1 MPAIVAAPQLVNRL
15 RLRQV
20 ALLLEL
26 RAEGTLRGAAAR
38 LGMTQ
43 PAATKMLH
51 ELEAALGCELFE
63 RRGRGL
69 VPTPAGELVGAHF
82 AGLRGSV
89 EAMVRALAGLLGGAG
104 GTLAIGSIV
113 TPAPMLLTRAV
124 ARLKAEQPRLL
135 VTIGADTSDRLLPLL
150 DQGALDVVIG
160 RLVEGH
166 SRRDYRFEPLASE
179 GLCVVVGAQ
188 HPLAG
193 VRRVKLADLAGRAWI
208 LHPPSTPMRAVV
220 DQAFRRVGVDLPEDV
235 VETSSIVTITSL
247 LAETERIAVMPSD
260 VAEYYVR
267 HGILAQLPVRLAQAL
282 EPYGWI
288 VRRGRPLG
296 SSARRFVEL
305 LSGKTPAAPG

>member
-1 MPAIVAAPQLVNRL
+1 
-15 RLRQV
+15 
-20 ALLLEL
+20 
-26 RAEGTLRGAAAR
+26 
-38 LGMTQ
+38 
-43 PAATKMLH
+43 MLH

-69 VPTPAGELVGAHF
+69 KPTSAGELVGEHF
-82 AGLRGSV
+82 AGLRGSI
-89 EAMVRALAGLLGGAG
+89 EAMVRALAALQSGAG

-113 TPAPMLLTRAV
+113 TPAPTLLTRAV

-166 SRRDYRFEPLASE
+166 SRRDYRFEPLANE
-179 GLCVVVGAQ
+179 GLSVVVGAQ
-188 HPLAG
+188 HPLAR
-193 VRRVKLADLAGRAWI
+193 VRRVKLSAIADRAWI
-208 LHPPSTPMRAVV
+208 LHPRSSPMREVV
-220 DQAFRRVGVDLPEDV
+220 DQEFRRVGVDPPEDV

-260 VAEYYVR
+260 VADYYVR
-267 HGILAQLPVRLAQAL
+267 HGILATLPVRLPRTL
-282 EPYGWI
+282 EPFGWI

-305 LSGKTPAAPG
+305 LAE